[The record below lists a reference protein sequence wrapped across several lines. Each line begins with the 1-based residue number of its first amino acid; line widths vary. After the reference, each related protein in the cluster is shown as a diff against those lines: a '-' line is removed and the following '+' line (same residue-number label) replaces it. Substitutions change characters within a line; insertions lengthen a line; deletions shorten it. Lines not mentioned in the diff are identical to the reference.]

1 MLKPTILVILLSCLL
16 FCSTFLDA
24 KFSPSDAQAIQDAA
38 FTVSSGF
45 AASAIVY
52 PGGNTISLFSGNG
65 DATTKVR
72 IGDLTKLLVA
82 TQMFRMR
89 DAGKLKLDDALTS
102 TFSKFP
108 ISSVTLRQLSTHM
121 SGLGRQ
127 APCKLFDCNLSSDE
141 VVKAMTDS
149 GLPGHSSAI
158 HEPYSVP
165 VYSDF
170 GYCWLSQALAK
181 MNGQSVSSNLKDVMK
196 SASMSNSGLVSDLLT
211 VSTHVTPSYAGN
223 ATITFDSEVK
233 SGWCEGSMDAYS
245 TLQDLTYYASSILND
260 ESILTRQTVREFFTP
275 QYISP
280 DAQNATGFAFE
291 MSHDSKYNVWKRSKR
306 GNVLGFSSHMI
317 FVPEYKFAIISISS
331 NRDVFATYIAEQ
343 IYAKAVGTLMSQ
355 YVSVMPAF
363 VLPPAQD
370 QAKYQGT
377 YLCNADGT
385 NATLY
390 YQDGQTIMNI
400 NLGGIYVNFDL
411 DYQPNNA
418 FIIRDIQE
426 AAYIDSLTLFKGGY
440 GNEVLRFSNDK
451 DGNLYF
457 WMPGLDWFVAYTK
470 ISSDVNPK
478 ASARSLKSQV
488 RALKAADSNPKCNI
502 LPRSAEID
510 VSTLQSALTDLKNN
524 MVKSILVDNGAK
536 NGSGIILAKYRD
548 TVVMNQGVGQVGTKG
563 KETETPT
570 ADSIFRVASVTKV
583 FTSMAALIAQELGI
597 IKSIDEPITNY
608 VKDFQYTNKYFT
620 TATNKITFRQ
630 LMIHG
635 AGLSRTSPCDPYNC
649 SMTFDE
655 YRKATVDLLQFMAPS
670 ISDRYYSNVDFTILG
685 RVLELIT
692 GKSFREFC
700 KINIFDKLGMSN
712 TGFDYTSDIL
722 SKMVVGRDPDYLTML
737 LAQEPAGGMYSTAN
751 DMLKFFSCFTYSSLN
766 NANACPVPISKDAM
780 RQFMPTFLA
789 NDATFTIG
797 LGAFETMY
805 DNKNNLF
812 YLTKGGSVYGYNAKP
827 LVVPEL
833 DFVMITLASL
843 NSPVANNIALKN
855 APIIFTPIIEQLR
868 KSVVAPAY
876 PDGLLDRIQGSYTG
890 YISSWFANGTIVL
903 YTETAK
909 ATQNLGPSTVLKGHL
924 LENGLSF
931 YVVPVSQNG
940 KVHTMK
946 IKTNLDIDC
955 ATSTFSGFM
964 NAPMVVDLSDA
975 TVTLSLPTLN
985 FGNKFTS
992 LTVKSASA
1000 SVFSS
1005 LLAVLLAIASVFLL

>member
-1 MLKPTILVILLSCLL
+1 
-16 FCSTFLDA
+16 
-24 KFSPSDAQAIQDAA
+24 
-38 FTVSSGF
+38 
-45 AASAIVY
+45 
-52 PGGNTISLFSGNG
+52 
-65 DATTKVR
+65 
-72 IGDLTKLLVA
+72 
-82 TQMFRMR
+82 MR

-127 APCKLFDCNLSSDE
+127 APCKLFDCNLSNDE
-141 VVKAMTDS
+141 VVKAMAAS
-149 GLPGHSSAI
+149 GLPGHSSVV

-181 MNGQSVSSNLKDVMK
+181 INGQSVSSNLKDVMK

-211 VSTHVTPSYAGN
+211 VSTHVAPSYAGN
-223 ATITFDSEVK
+223 ATITFDSELK

-306 GNVLGFSSHMI
+306 GSVLGFSTHMI

-370 QAKYQGT
+370 QAKYQG
-377 YLCNADGT
+377 
-385 NATLY
+385 
-390 YQDGQTIMNI
+390 
-400 NLGGIYVNFDL
+400 
-411 DYQPNNA
+411 
-418 FIIRDIQE
+418 
-426 AAYIDSLTLFKGGY
+426 
-440 GNEVLRFSNDK
+440 
-451 DGNLYF
+451 
-457 WMPGLDWFVAYTK
+457 LDWFVAYTK

-488 RALKAADSNPKCNI
+488 RVLKASDANPKCNI

-510 VSTLQSALTDLKNN
+510 VSTLQSALTELKNN
-524 MVKSILVDNGAK
+524 MVKSILVDNGVK

-583 FTSMAALIAQELGI
+583 FTSMAALIAQELGL

-630 LMIHG
+630 LMSHG

-655 YRKATVDLLQFMAPS
+655 YRKTTVDLLQFMAPS

-685 RVLELIT
+685 GVLELIT

-700 KINIFDKLGMSN
+700 KTNIFDKLGMTN
-712 TGFDYTSDIL
+712 TGFDYSSDIL

-737 LAQEPAGGMYSTAN
+737 LAQEWH
-751 DMLKFFSCFTYSSLN
+751 
-766 NANACPVPISKDAM
+766 V
-780 RQFMPTFLA
+780 Q
-789 NDATFTIG
+789 
-797 LGAFETMY
+797 
-805 DNKNNLF
+805 
-812 YLTKGGSVYGYNAKP
+812 
-827 LVVPEL
+827 
-833 DFVMITLASL
+833 
-843 NSPVANNIALKN
+843 
-855 APIIFTPIIEQLR
+855 
-868 KSVVAPAY
+868 
-876 PDGLLDRIQGSYTG
+876 IQGSYTG
-890 YISSWFANGTIVL
+890 YMSSWFANGTIVL
-903 YTETAK
+903 SN
-909 ATQNLGPSTVLKGHL
+909 ATQNLGPSTVIKGIL
-924 LENGLSF
+924 LENELSF
-931 YVVPVSQNG
+931 DVVPVSQNG
-940 KVHTMK
+940 KV
-946 IKTNLDIDC
+946 
-955 ATSTFSGFM
+955 
-964 NAPMVVDLSDA
+964 
-975 TVTLSLPTLN
+975 
-985 FGNKFTS
+985 
-992 LTVKSASA
+992 
-1000 SVFSS
+1000 
-1005 LLAVLLAIASVFLL
+1005 